1 MVIQKCLSSV
11 FGQLLTA
18 LGFLAQHAA
27 VFFHHCYLTRVSSL
41 GLITMLLLPIL
52 AAGPLRILLLGAY
65 DVVSIEAAILIGFTL
80 MVTGGSLIHQRKL
93 VEMHALDRF
102 GAQFGSLVPG
112 LNRAWNWL
120 VGTAVA
126 LNAVTVLRAS
136 DPDRF
141 GKLVAGL
148 FVGVLLGMILRKILS
163 LAETKLS
170 NARHFLGIQRWV
182 KLGLP
187 ESPGLFEPEDK
198 QRPFSATNA
207 TLADG
212 HLSAAVYGLSLV
224 IVFVLVDEAMIHPLA
239 TVLLLVSVLTLVLS
253 FFAFLLDRHRVPVL
267 IGVLIYFGFM
277 TLWRESD
284 HYYPLSPQSKRIAL
298 PTPAEVV
305 GKVGLNDQPLVV
317 VTAAG
322 GGIQSAA
329 WTTRVLEQ
337 LDKQMAQAGYPD
349 FHQSVRVISGVS
361 GGSVGALHYAEAF
374 GHPQED
380 RFDRAANAAAKSS
393 LSSAL
398 LGLIQKDLQRAA
410 FPIIVAIKDSLFE
423 DRGQMIEQ
431 AWARNGKDE
440 LKDSHLSEATLFG
453 WAEDARQMKRPA
465 LILNASLVETG
476 ERVAISTVPRRLVA
490 YPLRRSGNF
499 EFAERY
505 LADLPMLTAAR
516 LSATF
521 PLVSPAA
528 RPALVGKSGRGEI
541 MPELMAREV
550 FPFGGSLHH
559 MVDGGYFE
567 NSGMVGALEWL
578 GEAFE
583 DLAAIGDN
591 HSAFRLPKK
600 VLIIE
605 LSAFPKE
612 SWSFKPLD
620 ADDTSQGPLFDL
632 ISPAT
637 TIINVRNSGQASFAS
652 QLRLQFQQRWRLASK
667 VDVQHVSIF
676 PECIEA
682 AADPEKGW
690 MSDWQEWFFISA
702 DLDYAPLSW
711 HLRKSEIAQINLA
724 AESAVRKMLE
734 SQQDNVFKKI
744 SIKDQAI
751 EAAQSIQTDSV
762 KEAPK
767 LNNLDLLK
775 EYIQPQSGAKP

>member
-41 GLITMLLLPIL
+41 GLMTMLLLPIL
-52 AAGPLRILLLGAY
+52 AAGPLRVLLLGAY

-112 LNRAWNWL
+112 LKRTWNWL
-120 VGTAVA
+120 VGIAVF
-126 LNAVTVLRAS
+126 LNDVTVLRAS

-141 GKLVAGL
+141 GTLLTGL
-148 FVGVLLGMILRKILS
+148 SLGVVLGMILRKLLS
-163 LAETKLS
+163 LAEKKLS
-170 NARHFLGIQRWV
+170 TARHSSGIQQWV

-187 ESPGLFEPEDK
+187 ESPGLFVPANPK
-198 QRPFSATNA
+198 LPFSATNA

-224 IVFVLVDEAMIHPLA
+224 IVFLLVDEAMIHPLA
-239 TVLLLVSVLTLVLS
+239 AVLLLVSVLTLVLS

-284 HYYPLSPQSKRIAL
+284 HYYPLKPQSAPVAL

-305 GKVGLNDQPLVV
+305 GKVGLHDQPLVI

-329 WTTRVLEQ
+329 WTTRVLQ
-337 LDKQMAQAGYPD
+337 QIDLQMAAAGYPD
-349 FHQSVRVISGVS
+349 FHQSVRLISGVS

-374 GHPQED
+374 GHSEED
-380 RFDRAANAAAKSS
+380 RFDRAARASAASS
-393 LSSAL
+393 LSGAL
-398 LGLIQKDLQRAA
+398 LGLIQKDLQRTA
-410 FPIIVAIKDSLFE
+410 FPMIVAFKNSLFE
-423 DRGQMIEQ
+423 DRGQMLEQ
-431 AWARNGKDE
+431 AWAKNGQAE
-440 LKDSHLSEATLFG
+440 LSDSTLSEATLFG
-453 WAEDARQMKRPA
+453 WGEDARMMKRPA

-476 ERVAISTVPRRLVA
+476 ERVAISTVPRRLMP
-490 YPLRRSGNF
+490 YPLRRTGNF

-505 LADLPMLTAAR
+505 LADLSMITAAR

-521 PLVSPAA
+521 PMVSPAA
-528 RPALVGKSGRGEI
+528 RPALVGDSGRGEI
-541 MPELMAREV
+541 MPELMARQV

-583 DLAAIGDN
+583 DLVLLGDSHPAA
-591 HSAFRLPKK
+591 RLPKK

-612 SWSFKPLD
+612 TWSFKPVD
-620 ADDTSQGPLFDL
+620 AEATSQGPLFDL

-637 TIINVRNSGQASFAS
+637 TIVNVRNSGQASFAN
-652 QLRLQFQQRWRLASK
+652 QLRLQFQQRWRLASN
-667 VDVQHVSIF
+667 VDVQYVTIYPERNDPSAQSEVSF
-676 PECIEA
+676 FQA
-682 AADPEKGW
+682 LKNR
-690 MSDWQEWFFISA
+690 FFISA

-711 HLRKSEIAQINLA
+711 HLRKSEIVQINEA
-724 AESAVRKMLE
+724 AAKAVHKMLQ
-734 SQQDNVFKKI
+734 SQQENVFQKI
-744 SIKDQAI
+744 TIQQQAVD
-751 EAAQSIQTDSV
+751 AAQSILPEAV
-762 KEAPK
+762 KAGPATK
-767 LNNLDLLK
+767 NLDLLK
-775 EYIQPQSGAKP
+775 RFVKSQSGGKH